1 MTKWDSEI
9 HKFTIK
15 HIKAKQLF
23 VLVYKEVRIVEK
35 QSKNKDSDKGGGEKK
50 KELEEM
56 GLWWGKAKEK
66 DHWLGMIVVMR
77 PSRDKEDKWV
87 TE

>member
-50 KELEEM
+50 RS
-56 GLWWGKAKEK
+56 W
-66 DHWLGMIVVMR
+66 R
-77 PSRDKEDKWV
+77 RWV
-87 TE
+87 SDGARQRRRITGWV

>member
-56 GLWWGKAKEK
+56 GL
-66 DHWLGMIVVMR
+66 
-77 PSRDKEDKWV
+77 
-87 TE
+87 